1 MLEHAQQIIDQL
13 QDHPDILNMAKL
25 FEDNLDRSQVS
36 PSSPEFIDLD
46 DITRLDDSKF
56 TTPLT
61 GSLIG
66 VSTQPGTV
74 EALQRTNASNPL
86 RELIKIY
93 DYYESPEVSLVT
105 PVHIEEEK
113 GPEKTSSPIP
123 NIQIQEVP

>member
-1 MLEHAQQIIDQL
+1 
-13 QDHPDILNMAKL
+13 MAKL

-74 EALQRTNASNPL
+74 EELQRTNASNPL
-86 RELIKIY
+86 IELIKIY
-93 DYYESPEVSLVT
+93 DDDERPKVSLVT
-105 PVHIEEEK
+105 PVHIKEK
-113 GPEKTSSPIP
+113 NGPEKTHSHVPD
-123 NIQIQEVP
+123 IQIL